1 MEMDA
6 QFFDA
11 IFFLGHS
18 IGFPIGFICLNG
30 ITLPKAMQINW
41 HQNVCVCAF
50 FGNKRLKLWAWG
62 IDKRKR
68 HWIIRLMILNISLP
82 FHFIHFCIESLNTFL
97 LLSLAFCA
105 VAIVDFHI
113 IYSQNVTTHIFFLLC
128 HNVYVFLLERKSF
141 FFVYIGFCLCIRSH
155 VSRASSISFLHS
167 PSIQWVFYEVY
178 RKKNEI
184 TQEEDEEKRLT
195 NWSLNSREKE

>member
-1 MEMDA
+1 
-6 QFFDA
+6 
-11 IFFLGHS
+11 
-18 IGFPIGFICLNG
+18 
-30 ITLPKAMQINW
+30 MQINW

-128 HNVYVFLLERKSF
+128 HNVYVFLLKRSRFFLCTLAFVSASVATSLGQVASAFCIHHPFNGYFMRCTAKKWDNTRRRRRKT
-141 FFVYIGFCLCIRSH
+141 SH
-155 VSRASSISFLHS
+155 KLVS
-167 PSIQWVFYEVY
+167 E
-178 RKKNEI
+178 
-184 TQEEDEEKRLT
+184 
-195 NWSLNSREKE
+195 